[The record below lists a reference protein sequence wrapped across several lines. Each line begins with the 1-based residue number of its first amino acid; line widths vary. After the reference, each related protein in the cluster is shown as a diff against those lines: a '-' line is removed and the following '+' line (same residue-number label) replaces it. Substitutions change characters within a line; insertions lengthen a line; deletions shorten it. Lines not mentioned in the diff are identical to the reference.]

1 MLKLFISYSHADES
15 YIGRF
20 ITAITTLTGDDGI
33 LEYWYDR
40 NIKAGDDFWDE
51 IDSHLAD
58 RDVVCL
64 FLSPDYLASRAC
76 KEEMRRALVMRKE
89 QGTLI
94 IPVVLRPCAW
104 LDVKDIKP
112 ILAATKD
119 GLPISKFSN
128 ADDAWMDVYDN
139 VKRAVTTYKK
149 LKDAKFTKAFDDFL
163 DDATVLTKAHSMK
176 NVLKLSDIFIYP
188 DMTIIDE
195 KDNDKKV
202 SSDKV
207 ILNFTIDSR
216 IAIVGD
222 DQSGKTALLKVYV
235 RVLKSR
241 GFLPVYVKDP
251 QLLLQGNLEYRI
263 NNLIKEQY
271 TDNNGSQDFNR
282 QIIVPLIDDFH
293 KTKDKEKILDKLQ
306 DYKSCIIIVDDIFS
320 LDVSQ
325 GKLIAGFSKYKIR
338 ELKPSL
344 RNSLIKKWISI
355 KEGESDD
362 TGFINDD
369 LEKLDEATR
378 IVDASLGKMTGFGIM
393 PAYPFFIL
401 NFLSI
406 YENGERSIDQGITS
420 QGYCYQALI
429 YLFLRKQ
436 GVSNEQIDTY
446 MNFLTELAYHIYDNK
461 GEGLARDVFD
471 NFITWYEGK
480 FNLTDKKEKI
490 IANLTKSNII
500 GFSSMNN
507 VSFTYPYLYYFF
519 AGRYFAQQ
527 WDDHQGEIHRQA
539 VDDVNFILDNLHKS
553 ANAYIIIFI
562 AHHTK
567 ASSLV
572 DAIMDRVKGLFGNY
586 KPATLDEKCL
596 EVFNKQRVQA
606 AAPILPQNY
615 SPEQN
620 RKQELL
626 KQDELEEKRIKKEQ
640 ELENQTDEF
649 SREFRRGIKTVEVVG
664 TIIKNRA
671 GSFNQEQLCY
681 LFEGAMDIHLRQLTS
696 FLELVEFMTAKE
708 DYADFL
714 IERIQQKYPEWDENR
729 LKIAAHNFFWGSNFS
744 VIIGFIMKLSNSLG
758 SKLLVNITKKVCDK
772 RNTPATFMLK
782 HTILMWITKNI
793 HISELMDIDKVL
805 KSPIAKMAMLW
816 IVSNYC
822 QMHRIDHKDVEK
834 LKRLGIKHE
843 KLLPRS
849 IN

>member
-1 MLKLFISYSHADES
+1 MLKLFISYSHVDES

-195 KDNDKKV
+195 KDNDKKI

-325 GKLIAGFSKYKIR
+325 G
-338 ELKPSL
+338 
-344 RNSLIKKWISI
+344 N
-355 KEGESDD
+355 
-362 TGFINDD
+362 
-369 LEKLDEATR
+369 
-378 IVDASLGKMTGFGIM
+378 
-393 PAYPFFIL
+393 
-401 NFLSI
+401 
-406 YENGERSIDQGITS
+406 
-420 QGYCYQALI
+420 
-429 YLFLRKQ
+429 
-436 GVSNEQIDTY
+436 
-446 MNFLTELAYHIYDNK
+446 
-461 GEGLARDVFD
+461 
-471 NFITWYEGK
+471 
-480 FNLTDKKEKI
+480 
-490 IANLTKSNII
+490 
-500 GFSSMNN
+500 
-507 VSFTYPYLYYFF
+507 
-519 AGRYFAQQ
+519 
-527 WDDHQGEIHRQA
+527 
-539 VDDVNFILDNLHKS
+539 
-553 ANAYIIIFI
+553 
-562 AHHTK
+562 
-567 ASSLV
+567 
-572 DAIMDRVKGLFGNY
+572 
-586 KPATLDEKCL
+586 
-596 EVFNKQRVQA
+596 
-606 AAPILPQNY
+606 
-615 SPEQN
+615 
-620 RKQELL
+620 
-626 KQDELEEKRIKKEQ
+626 
-640 ELENQTDEF
+640 
-649 SREFRRGIKTVEVVG
+649 
-664 TIIKNRA
+664 
-671 GSFNQEQLCY
+671 
-681 LFEGAMDIHLRQLTS
+681 
-696 FLELVEFMTAKE
+696 
-708 DYADFL
+708 
-714 IERIQQKYPEWDENR
+714 
-729 LKIAAHNFFWGSNFS
+729 
-744 VIIGFIMKLSNSLG
+744 
-758 SKLLVNITKKVCDK
+758 
-772 RNTPATFMLK
+772 
-782 HTILMWITKNI
+782 
-793 HISELMDIDKVL
+793 
-805 KSPIAKMAMLW
+805 
-816 IVSNYC
+816 
-822 QMHRIDHKDVEK
+822 
-834 LKRLGIKHE
+834 
-843 KLLPRS
+843 
-849 IN
+849 